1 MKGREMGPWSRTTR
15 ATTRESLFVL
25 INEVLLLNLAK
36 RRLAT
41 QTWSK
46 NQQS

>member
-1 MKGREMGPWSRTTR
+1 MKGREMGPWSR
-15 ATTRESLFVL
+15 TTRESLFVL
-25 INEVLLLNLAK
+25 INEVLLLNLGK